1 MKNLIKI
8 LSLVIIIAG
17 LFFLFRTKEIKQP
30 PGILAPDQPKQTKLK
45 KPETWQVDDYNFNA
59 ILNFETTSKVL
70 SVREYGSDDLSE
82 FCPMDLALGWG
93 QMSDQDIVDQLE
105 IKQQHRWYVWRTKR
119 FPIPKKEIEISSSNV
134 HIIPSNDEVEDILD
148 DVIRGNII
156 LISGKLVNVNKIGN
170 KWTWKSSTKRDD
182 TGGGA
187 CEILWV
193 EEISI
198 IQ

>member
-1 MKNLIKI
+1 M
-8 LSLVIIIAG
+8 SLVIIVAG
-17 LFFLFRTKEIKQP
+17 LYFIFRTKEIKQP
-30 PGILAPDQPKQTKLK
+30 PGVLAPNNPIQSKLI
-45 KPETWQVDDYNFNA
+45 KPETWQIDDFNYSA
-59 ILNFETTSKVL
+59 VLNFETIAKVL
-70 SVREYGSDDLSE
+70 SVRKYGSDDLSE

-93 QMSDQDIVDQLE
+93 RMSDQEIVDKLD
-105 IKQQHRWYVWRTKR
+105 IKQQHRWYVWSTKK

-134 HIIPSNDEVEDILD
+134 HIIPANEDIEEILED
-148 DVIRGNII
+148 IIIGNII
-156 LISGKLVNVNKIGN
+156 NISGKLVNVNKIGN

-193 EEISI
+193 ENISI